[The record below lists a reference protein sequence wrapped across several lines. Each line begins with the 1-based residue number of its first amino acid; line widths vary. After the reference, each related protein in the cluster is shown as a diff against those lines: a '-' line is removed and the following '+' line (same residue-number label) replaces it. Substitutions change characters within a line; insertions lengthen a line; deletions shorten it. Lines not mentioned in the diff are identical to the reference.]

1 MSVNYSYL
9 TNTYSKMRKEEPRSR
24 AQYFTINWENTLPVN
39 FMKSNDSL
47 FKHLLSS
54 SFISQHFDSNTSALK
69 SAVDID
75 AKNEI
80 SFYGPLPVLL
90 TPVHE

>member
-1 MSVNYSYL
+1 
-9 TNTYSKMRKEEPRSR
+9 
-24 AQYFTINWENTLPVN
+24 
-39 FMKSNDSL
+39 MKSNDSL